1 MTYHFDGSTYT
12 INISADWASLEV
24 TVTEGANVLTLVST
38 NGHDFTQNGASNA
51 AAMARAGMDNW
62 TADRIGYC
70 FHLAQRVI
78 DRESMAF

>member
-1 MTYHFDGSTYT
+1 MTYHFDGSTYL
-12 INISADWASLEV
+12 INISANFAALEV
-24 TVTEGANVLTLVST
+24 TVTEGAHSLTLVST

-51 AAMARAGMDNW
+51 AAMARAGMDKW
-62 TADRIGYC
+62 TADRMAYC